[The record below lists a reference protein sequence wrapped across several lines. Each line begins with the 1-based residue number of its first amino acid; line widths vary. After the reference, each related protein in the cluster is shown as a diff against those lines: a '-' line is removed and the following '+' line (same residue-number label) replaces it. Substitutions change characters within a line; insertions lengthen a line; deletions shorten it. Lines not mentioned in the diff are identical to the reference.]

1 MSNYDPLDIRGQENA
16 KAEKEVRDKI
26 ANENEETDVK
36 WLMGN
41 KRGRRIMWRLLDQSG
56 VFRLSFNS
64 NSMTMAFN
72 EGQRNFGNRML
83 AMIHSLCPELY
94 PTMVK
99 EANQNVRN
107 ADDGNRS
114 NDH

>member
-1 MSNYDPLDIRGQENA
+1 MINYDPLDIRGQEA
-16 KAEKEVRDKI
+16 TKAERELREKI
-26 ANENEETDVK
+26 ARENEEVDVK
-36 WLMGN
+36 WLMSN
-41 KRGRRIMWRLLDQSG
+41 KRGRRVVWRLLEQSG
-56 VFRLSFNS
+56 VYRLSFNS

-83 AMIHSLCPELY
+83 AMIHALCPELY

-99 EANQNVRN
+99 EATQNVRN
-107 ADDGNRS
+107 ADDGNRN